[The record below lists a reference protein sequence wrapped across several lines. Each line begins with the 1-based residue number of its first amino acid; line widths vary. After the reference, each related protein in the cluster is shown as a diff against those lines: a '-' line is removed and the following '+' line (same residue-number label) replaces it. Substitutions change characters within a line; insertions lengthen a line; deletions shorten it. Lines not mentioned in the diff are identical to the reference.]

1 MVPLEHKSYVCE
13 QERSSYILKF
23 DSCFE
28 SLLALDWLKGLAEMD
43 YQKEDRYF
51 VQWCRINSK
60 EMKNTGVDQKTGL
73 FSAEFFLVSHVTCV
87 AA

>member
-51 VQWCRINSK
+51 VQ
-60 EMKNTGVDQKTGL
+60 
-73 FSAEFFLVSHVTCV
+73 
-87 AA
+87 